1 MYQTKIDILMTELY
15 PGKPCAQR
23 FYLRHTL
30 MFLCQHPEH
39 LEGTATDLCKAM
51 RGTMPSYYGKPVRY
65 RHTYE
70 VLRQCDIYLTSQGI
84 VPGGT
89 MAMLKT
95 LMAKVM
101 D

>member
-1 MYQTKIDILMTELY
+1 MYQMKIDILITELY

-23 FYLRHTL
+23 YYLRHTL
-30 MFLCQHPEH
+30 MFLSQHPEY
-39 LEGTATDLCKAM
+39 LERTATNLCKAM
-51 RGTMPSYYGKPVRY
+51 RNSFPSYYNRPVRY

-95 LMAKVM
+95 LMAKLM

>member
-1 MYQTKIDILMTELY
+1 MKIDILITELY
-15 PGKPCAQR
+15 PGKSCAQR
-23 FYLRHTL
+23 YYLRHTL
-30 MFLCQHPEH
+30 MFLSQHPEY
-39 LEGTATDLCKAM
+39 LERTATDLCKAM
-51 RGTMPSYYGKPVRY
+51 RNSFPSYYNKPVRY

-70 VLRQCDIYLTSQGI
+70 VLRQCDIYRTSQGI

-95 LMAKVM
+95 LLAKVM